1 MKAPL
6 EGADGGMPSKENAN
20 NAAAAILSVAIPD
33 FLLRKMYKRGSLR
46 ETGDGRFAFTLLN
59 PLGEAT
65 LLAPPHFV
73 INGIAYPPERIQTKA
88 TNVANISRES
98 PFKFRK
104 GDKVTLRFPGHLLRG
119 GNRIHI
125 SAETKEFGEIE
136 IYVEDKEAE
145 FCDMPGSKSEEE

>member
-1 MKAPL
+1 M
-6 EGADGGMPSKENAN
+6 
-20 NAAAAILSVAIPD
+20 AIPD

-73 INGIAYPPERIQTKA
+73 INGIAYPPERIQARKL
-88 TNVANISRES
+88 NVATISREA
-98 PFKFRK
+98 PFVFRK
-104 GDKVTLRFPGHLLRG
+104 GDKVTLRFPGRLMRG

-125 SAETKEFGEIE
+125 SAETREFGEVE

-145 FCDMPGSKSEEE
+145 FCDMPGSGREEE

>member
-1 MKAPL
+1 MVT
-6 EGADGGMPSKENAN
+6 
-20 NAAAAILSVAIPD
+20 VAIPD

-65 LLAPPHFV
+65 LLAPPHIV
-73 INGIAYPPERIQTKA
+73 VNGIAYPPDRIQVKA
-88 TNVANISRES
+88 LNVATISRET
-98 PFKFRK
+98 PFRFRK
-104 GDKVTLRFPGHLLRG
+104 GDKVTLRFPGHLMRG

-125 SAETKEFGEIE
+125 SAETREFGEIE

-145 FCDMPGSKSEEE
+145 FCDMPGASKEEE